1 MAYVFA
7 STGRDRITARYF
19 FPSGQAIVEDPA
31 TGSATANL
39 GGWWLGMNRQ
49 LPIALTISQGQQIHR
64 PSELILEI
72 DAARSVRVSGAVIEL
87 ARGMLNL

>member
-1 MAYVFA
+1 
-7 STGRDRITARYF
+7 
-19 FPSGQAIVEDPA
+19 
-31 TGSATANL
+31 
-39 GGWWLGMNRQ
+39 MNRP